1 MVNIHY
7 KGNSDLLQAFYG
19 AVESG
24 VLLWLIIDFRLS
36 VFII

>member
-24 VLLWLIIDFRLS
+24 VLL
-36 VFII
+36 